1 MNNTELSIQINLGG
15 FSFALRSAGLE
26 LFAGSVDHF
35 DFSLIKRDVYSE
47 PVGRVKV
54 VCSNAYATVVP
65 AEVYDPLYV
74 ETYLDALN
82 MRAKSDVSLAVA
94 TAQAGAMVVW
104 GVAKS
109 MVEAVQSQWP
119 NAVWSHALAELIDN
133 SASERSTVVVA
144 TSHNMA
150 YIVVRDQDGSLCAA
164 RSAEYL
170 TGEDLLFFVRQISV
184 CDTYNVFGVVLVGDV
199 EQTAED
205 ILRRYYADLRRVE
218 DHLFMVRR

>member
-54 VCSNAYATVVP
+54 ICSNAYATVVP

-119 NAVWSHALAELIDN
+119 NAVWSHSLAELIDN
-133 SASERSTVVVA
+133 STSERSTVVVA

-170 TGEDLLFFVRQISV
+170 TGEDLLFFVRQIAV

-199 EQTAED
+199 EQTAEYL
-205 ILRRYYADLRRVE
+205 LRRYYADLRRVE
-218 DHLFMVRR
+218 DTLFMVRR